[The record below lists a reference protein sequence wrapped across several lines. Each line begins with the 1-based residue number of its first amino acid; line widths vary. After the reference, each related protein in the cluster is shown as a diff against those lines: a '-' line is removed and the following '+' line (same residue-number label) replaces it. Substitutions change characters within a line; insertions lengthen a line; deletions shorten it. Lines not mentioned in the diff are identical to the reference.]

1 MKDELRLMALTL
13 AIAVACVG
21 HPRTLLAQAQ
31 QPPGPMTFSDLD
43 QNGDGFVTKQEFAT
57 VQEMHMAAQ
66 AAQGAPLRGAANAP
80 SFDDFDPNGDGL
92 MTPDEFEVGREA
104 RRQGRLGGGPGTAM
118 GSGMGPGMGRAMPAF
133 GEFDLN
139 GDGSLT
145 ETEFYTARANRMAE
159 RAKQGYPMRR
169 AGKAPPFGD
178 FDQDGNGKVTPEEF
192 ATAQTSHRQQ
202 MIQQP

>member
-1 MKDELRLMALTL
+1 MRRNQMKDELRLMALTL

-43 QNGDGFVTKQEFAT
+43 QNGDG
-57 VQEMHMAAQ
+57 
-66 AAQGAPLRGAANAP
+66 
-80 SFDDFDPNGDGL
+80 
-92 MTPDEFEVGREA
+92 
-104 RRQGRLGGGPGTAM
+104 
-118 GSGMGPGMGRAMPAF
+118 
-133 GEFDLN
+133 
-139 GDGSLT
+139 SLT

-178 FDQDGNGKVTPEEF
+178 FDQDGNGVT
-192 ATAQTSHRQQ
+192 
-202 MIQQP
+202 IQLVPG